1 MNGENGMEGEGM
13 QDGRENSLNGVRI
26 WTSALS
32 LQVGTQRCGKEMA
45 ESGEE
50 EEEQGWTWK

>member
-1 MNGENGMEGEGM
+1 MEGEGM